1 MALSPGLDWKQ
12 GDKTL
17 QLLLKLSAGRIT
29 WRRTAEQEETQEE
42 QEETQEERLSMEEFR
57 FIIYCVT
64 FKGHAELSQ

>member
-1 MALSPGLDWKQ
+1 MVWMALSPGLDWKQ

-42 QEETQEERLSMEEFR
+42 RLSMEEFR

-64 FKGHAELSQ
+64 FKGHAELSQW

>member
-1 MALSPGLDWKQ
+1 MVLSPGLDWKQ

-42 QEETQEERLSMEEFR
+42 RLSLEEFR

>member
-1 MALSPGLDWKQ
+1 MVWMALSPGLDWKQ

-42 QEETQEERLSMEEFR
+42 RLSMEEFR

-64 FKGHAELSQ
+64 FKGHAEQSQW

>member
-1 MALSPGLDWKQ
+1 MVWMALSPGLDWKQ

-42 QEETQEERLSMEEFR
+42 RLSMEEFR
-57 FIIYCVT
+57 FIIYCVS
-64 FKGHAELSQ
+64 FKGHAELSQW

>member
-1 MALSPGLDWKQ
+1 MVWMALSPGLDWKQ

-29 WRRTAEQEETQEE
+29 WRCTAE

-64 FKGHAELSQ
+64 FKGHAELTQW

>member
-1 MALSPGLDWKQ
+1 MVWMALSPGLDWKQ

-42 QEETQEERLSMEEFR
+42 RLSMEEFR

-64 FKGHAELSQ
+64 FKGHAELTQW

>member
-1 MALSPGLDWKQ
+1 MVWMVLSPGLDWKQ

-42 QEETQEERLSMEEFR
+42 RLSLEEFR

-64 FKGHAELSQ
+64 FKGHAELSQW

>member
-1 MALSPGLDWKQ
+1 MVLSPGLDWKQ

-42 QEETQEERLSMEEFR
+42 QLSMEEFR

>member
-17 QLLLKLSAGRIT
+17 QLLLKPSAGRIT
-29 WRRTAEQEETQEE
+29 WRRTAE

>member
-1 MALSPGLDWKQ
+1 MVLSPGLDWKQ

-42 QEETQEERLSMEEFR
+42 RLSMEEFR

>member
-1 MALSPGLDWKQ
+1 MVWMALSPGLDWKQ

-42 QEETQEERLSMEEFR
+42 QLSMEEFR

-64 FKGHAELSQ
+64 FKGHAELSQW

>member
-1 MALSPGLDWKQ
+1 MVWMALSPGLDWKQ

-29 WRRTAEQEETQEE
+29 WRRTAEQEER
-42 QEETQEERLSMEEFR
+42 QEERLSMEEFR

-64 FKGHAELSQ
+64 FKGHAELSQW

>member
-42 QEETQEERLSMEEFR
+42 RLSMEEFR

>member
-1 MALSPGLDWKQ
+1 MVWMALSPGLDWKQ

-17 QLLLKLSAGRIT
+17 QLLLKLSAGKIT
-29 WRRTAEQEETQEE
+29 WRRTAE

-64 FKGHAELSQ
+64 FKGHAELSQW

>member
-1 MALSPGLDWKQ
+1 MVWMVLSPGLDWKQ

-42 QEETQEERLSMEEFR
+42 RLSMEEFR

-64 FKGHAELSQ
+64 FKGHAELSQW

>member
-1 MALSPGLDWKQ
+1 MVWMALSPGLDWKQ

-17 QLLLKLSAGRIT
+17 QLLLEPSAGRIT
-29 WRRTAEQEETQEE
+29 WRRTAE

-64 FKGHAELSQ
+64 FKGHAELSQW